1 MSNDKTTTA
10 PLVLLGALFPAN
22 HAQALW
28 PTMQEQAPNLCA
40 WLAHS
45 QGQVVP
51 VDSLEQRCTATE
63 SYLLQTMGFTPAP
76 RPHDRTQQPNM
87 GSGMALI
94 LALQAGFWQ
103 QLNKKE
109 PVWLAELV
117 HIAPGREGAS
127 LIPAR
132 LLDIDEPSAQALLE
146 SLQPYIG
153 DTPFE
158 FTALSPS
165 HWQVR
170 LRASTTPA
178 APTQSAAAQP
188 QSTTQAPSTTD
199 KHKQTATAQDEPS
212 LSCTLPIPMAT
223 PELVFQTTVQDWW
236 DTSTAGRAWR
246 QWANEIQMLWHQH
259 PVNLQ
264 RQQQGQPPI
273 NALWLMGGAAA
284 EQLKHPQQELP
295 QVRYDLERAYRE
307 QDWNA
312 WLTTLAQLDQQL
324 FAQPPKQLILAGQS
338 GYLVTTAPTTP
349 SWLRRLFSAKKT
361 GQSCWLDPY

>member
-76 RPHDRTQQPNM
+76 RPNDRTQQPNM

-109 PVWLAELV
+109 PFWLAELV

-170 LRASTTPA
+170 LRASTTPDRK
-178 APTQSAAAQP
+178 
-188 QSTTQAPSTTD
+188 STRLNSS
-199 KHKQTATAQDEPS
+199 HVATSYAV
-212 LSCTLPIPMAT
+212 SC
-223 PELVFQTTVQDWW
+223 F
-236 DTSTAGRAWR
+236 
-246 QWANEIQMLWHQH
+246 
-259 PVNLQ
+259 
-264 RQQQGQPPI
+264 
-273 NALWLMGGAAA
+273 
-284 EQLKHPQQELP
+284 
-295 QVRYDLERAYRE
+295 
-307 QDWNA
+307 
-312 WLTTLAQLDQQL
+312 
-324 FAQPPKQLILAGQS
+324 
-338 GYLVTTAPTTP
+338 
-349 SWLRRLFSAKKT
+349 KKK
-361 GQSCWLDPY
+361 SHH